1 MRKGPV
7 DSVAASELH
16 SEVQAGHEAS
26 RRGGADGQ
34 DVSDA
39 LLAAECVAE
48 TPGSGHGVARRRL
61 LTTRA
66 SLPAKRDERSL
77 STGHVGGPAACS
89 PAARARRLVGAV

>member
-16 SEVQAGHEAS
+16 SEVQAGHEARAS

-48 TPGSGHGVARRRL
+48 TPDSGHG
-61 LTTRA
+61 
-66 SLPAKRDERSL
+66 
-77 STGHVGGPAACS
+77 
-89 PAARARRLVGAV
+89 